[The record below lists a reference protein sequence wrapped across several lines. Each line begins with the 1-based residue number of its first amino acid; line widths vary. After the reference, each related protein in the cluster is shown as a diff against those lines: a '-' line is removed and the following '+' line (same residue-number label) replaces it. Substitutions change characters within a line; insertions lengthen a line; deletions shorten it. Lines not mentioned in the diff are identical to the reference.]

1 MPFHA
6 GTFWFDRRPT
16 SSIHD
21 WDPSTRNPS
30 LATGHREAGLA
41 MTEDGHDVWAIGSGS
56 MRVALRQPALAMTWD
71 GRLDNRDDLL
81 LQLGSCASTS
91 ADAEIALAIVERFG
105 ISGLKTLIG
114 DWSAAIWDRTTR
126 TLHLARDYMGARP
139 LYYVRARHAVAWSSH
154 HAELVDRAGQRDML
168 CDAFAAHFMSLRPSP
183 ELTPYAGI
191 HAVPG
196 GTCLSI
202 DERGREQRTRFWQLA
217 PGRIRYADPRCYEE
231 HLRALWR
238 DALRARLR
246 TDGTVWAELS
256 GGLDSSS
263 VVCMADRLIKER
275 GLPARAIRLVSH
287 ATLRSPEGDE
297 RRFIAEIEQQV
308 GVVSEI
314 VGVED
319 NQSHVDPELV
329 WVTPYA
335 LQGVGLETVR
345 RVRAGG
351 GRVVLS
357 GRLGDAVMGCQP
369 DNSDAVFDDVAGG
382 HVLAALANLRRWSR
396 ATRKPFVE
404 IAWRLFVPARDA
416 AQFGG
421 AALLTPCL
429 RAMVSSGNDDH
440 LRGVCWSKRALARL
454 VLGYTGGG
462 RLDVPY
468 LPPDIVYTY
477 PFAHRPLVDFM
488 LAIPGEELS
497 APGVTRSL
505 MRRAFMNLVPARVLQ
520 RVSKGYYPPAAF
532 RAARQLAASLV
543 SIDELEI
550 VQRGW
555 IDPDRLKHALRTL
568 TDGSAETGGDI
579 HCILRLERWLQARHT
594 HSAIQQR
601 KEVNT
606 NEVLHT

>member
-1 MPFHA
+1 MSFHA
-6 GTFWFDRRPT
+6 GTFWFDRRPLRPD
-16 SSIHD
+16 HE
-21 WDPSTRNPS
+21 STHHEP
-30 LATGHREAGLA
+30 GLA
-41 MTEDGHDVWAIGSGS
+41 MTQDGHDVWALGSAS
-56 MRVALRQPALAMTWD
+56 TRVTLRPPILAITWD

-81 LQLGSCASTS
+81 VQLGGCASRST
-91 ADAEIALAIVERFG
+91 DAEIALAIVERFG
-105 ISGLKTLIG
+105 IDGLKTLIG
-114 DWSAAIWDRTTR
+114 DWSAAIWDRVTR
-126 TLHLARDYMGARP
+126 TLHLARDCMGARP
-139 LYYVRARHAVAWSSH
+139 LYYVRDRHAVAWSTSL
-154 HAELVDRAGQRDML
+154 AELVDRGGRRDVL

-202 DERGREQRTRFWQLA
+202 DESGREQRTRFWHLA
-217 PGRIRYADPRCYEE
+217 PGRIRYANPRSYEE

-263 VVCMADRLIKER
+263 VVCMADRLIKD
-275 GLPARAIRLVSH
+275 GDVPARAIRLVSH
-287 ATLRSPEGDE
+287 ATLHSPEGDE

-308 GVVSEI
+308 GVRSEI

-319 NQSHVDPELV
+319 NQSHIDPELV

-351 GRVVLS
+351 GCVVLS
-357 GRLGDAVMGCQP
+357 GRLGDAVMGCEP
-369 DNSDAVFDDVAGG
+369 DNSAAVFDDVARG
-382 HVLAALANLRRWSR
+382 HILAALANLRRWSR

-404 IAWRLFVPARDA
+404 IAWRLFVPHRTATHH
-416 AQFGG
+416 GG
-421 AALLTPCL
+421 LALLTPRL
-429 RAMVSSGNDDH
+429 RAMLASGRDDRV
-440 LRGVCWSKRALARL
+440 RGVRRSKRTLARL

-462 RLDVPY
+462 RLDAPY

-488 LAIPGEELS
+488 LAIPGEESS
-497 APGVTRSL
+497 APGLTRSL
-505 MRRAFMNLVPARVLQ
+505 MRRAFTNLVPARVLQ

-543 SIDELEI
+543 SIDELEV

-555 IDPDRLKHALRTL
+555 IDPDRLTLALRTL
-568 TDGSAETGGDI
+568 TDGGGETGGDI
-579 HCILRLERWLQARHT
+579 HCTLRLERWLQARHT
-594 HSAIQQR
+594 HSAIRQR